1 MPEEKRSDEKI
12 GGGPIVPTTELDH
25 ARRSGDAAQYARK
38 GNEPDQKTSSTD
50 LEILTSS
57 GKAAQ
62 ERRRAQ
68 K

>member
-1 MPEEKRSDEKI
+1 MPEENQSDKKI
-12 GGGPIVPTTELDH
+12 GGGPIVPTTELDR
-25 ARRSGDAAQYARK
+25 AQKSGEAAQDARK
-38 GNEPDQKTSSTD
+38 GNKPDQKTSSAD
-50 LEILTSS
+50 LEILSSS

>member
-1 MPEEKRSDEKI
+1 VPEEKQPEQKI
-12 GGGPIVPTTELDH
+12 RGGPIVPTTELDR
-25 ARRSGDAAQYARK
+25 AQKSGEAAQDARK
-38 GNEPDQKTSSTD
+38 VNKPDQKTTSAD
-50 LEILTSS
+50 LEILSSS